1 MKKVVEKEEEIIL
14 ITKTSK
20 GLSWKEYHF
29 IHEDF
34 SLRESEFFQKQKF
47 MQRKKEIFIFFFEQT
62 AAGPGV
68 GMGWRVKYAVIFKG
82 FNKIYLKFCSKNYYI
97 IINLWFYANEM
108 KRME

>member
-47 MQRKKEIFIFFFEQT
+47 MQRKKEIFILFFRT
-62 AAGPGV
+62 DSSRSRSRDGV
-68 GMGWRVKYAVIFKG
+68 ESEICGHIQRI
-82 FNKIYLKFCSKNYYI
+82 
-97 IINLWFYANEM
+97 
-108 KRME
+108 